1 MYRFTKFSLEIAK
14 YVLSG
19 TSVNGM
25 FYLECLLEDL
35 FATFITFIDV
45 LLIEP
50 FFERFVENL
59 FYTLIFRVF

>member
-1 MYRFTKFSLEIAK
+1 MYRFTKFSLQIAK
-14 YVLSG
+14 YGVSE

-35 FATFITFIDV
+35 FATFSTFRDV

-50 FFERFVENL
+50 FLNAL
-59 FYTLIFRVF
+59 